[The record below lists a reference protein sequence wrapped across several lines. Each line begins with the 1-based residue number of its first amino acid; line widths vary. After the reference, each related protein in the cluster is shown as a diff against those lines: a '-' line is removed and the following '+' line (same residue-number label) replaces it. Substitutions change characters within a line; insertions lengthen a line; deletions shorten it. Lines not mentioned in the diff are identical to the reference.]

1 MAEKRS
7 TPADIPGW
15 RQNLGPLLTEIRY
28 GWHLLTLNKL
38 VLTGTFIAVGM
49 TLIAVVGPFFVPTG
63 TNVNLNVASGQE
75 AILGNSQLSLAHPL
89 GVDSLG
95 RDMLGMVVLA
105 LSLDLGSAVVIVASA
120 LVIGIVLGGVAGFI
134 GGKLD
139 ELIMRVTDIFLA
151 FPALILALGV
161 AAALGRSLINLVL
174 ALMIVRW
181 PISVRLIRGQVLIER
196 EKPYVEALK
205 ALGVGRWRTILRHII
220 PNSIFPV
227 LVQASLDIGNVI
239 LTFAALSFLGFA
251 VDYFTP
257 ELGRM
262 VLDGQNFIQS
272 NPLLITYPVLVIFIT
287 ALAFNLL
294 GDGLLYILYPRLR
307 R

>member
-161 AAALGRSLINLVL
+161 AAALGRSLNNLVL
-174 ALMIVRW
+174 ALMIVWW
-181 PISVRLIRGQVLIER
+181 PIYVRLIRGQVLIER

-272 NPLLITYPVLVIFIT
+272 NPLLITIPGLVILIT

-294 GDGLLYILYPRLR
+294 GDGLRDILDPRLR

>member
-1 MAEKRS
+1 MESKEKAVP
-7 TPADIPGW
+7 TVPGW
-15 RQNLGPLLTEIRY
+15 RRDLAPLFSEIRY

-38 VLTGTFIAVGM
+38 VLYGTFIAVGI
-49 TLIAVVGPFFVPTG
+49 TLVAVVGPFFVPPG
-63 TNVNLNVASGQE
+63 TNINLNIVSGQK
-75 AILGNSQLSLAHPL
+75 AILGDSQLGWQHPF
-89 GVDSLG
+89 GVDSFG

-105 LSLDLGSAVVIVASA
+105 LSLDLSAALLIVASA
-120 LVIGIVLGGVAGFI
+120 LVIGILLGATAGFV
-134 GGKLD
+134 GGKVD
-139 ELIMRVTDIFLA
+139 EIIMRVTDIFLA

-161 AAALGRSLINLVL
+161 AAALGRSLNNLIL
-174 ALMIVRW
+174 ALAIIWW
-181 PISVRLIRGQVLIER
+181 PIYVRLIRGQVLIEKG
-196 EKPYVEALK
+196 KPYVEALK
-205 ALGVGRWRTILRHII
+205 ALGVGRWRTILRHIV

-227 LVQASLDIGNVI
+227 LVQASLDIGGVI
-239 LTFAALSFLGFA
+239 LTFAGLSFLGFA

-272 NPLLITYPVLVIFIT
+272 NPLLITIPGLVILVT

-294 GDGLLYILYPRLR
+294 GDGLRDILDPRLR